1 MGSFYNSCSST
12 NFKGR
17 NHFST
22 EHRPKLLK
30 DFLIDDDS
38 NPCSSSGFR
47 SFPGK
52 PFDSTMKTLIEIDL
66 SNPKSIANSSN
77 NIASYKLLR
86 SHSKAAASTT
96 ISAFQA
102 MITAVKNIHFTAVK
116 SPSILPRSLSRKLSK
131 KKSQNK
137 ENEVKITVTIKDII
151 RWRSFRDAVEDKY
164 LPPDS
169 PSSPHHCTTTTTTG
183 STSTTP
189 RSGSS
194 WCDSDFTSDY
204 LPSWNGNFDEC
215 GENEKEVG
223 KKISPGVGE
232 DSSVATTEAITN
244 TKVGPEEDE
253 EEQLHSP
260 VSETEFESEE
270 DEDSS
275 SSFEQSLA
283 TVERTRE
290 KIMEKIR
297 RFESLAKLD
306 PVNLDNWMSI
316 DENISSR
323 EDDDD
328 GDDLEGIR
336 ETNMNFEEEIHEV
349 EEKAWKLLSHVKETG
364 LECCSNNM
372 NLLFDFFRD
381 ELGASTCESTE
392 QRIDVGL
399 LNKAKAWMNGED
411 SLWAEWEL
419 EHMDREVCVRDM
431 DREGRW
437 GKSEDEQNELASE
450 IESEVLHLL
459 VDELLLDLISH

>member
-1 MGSFYNSCSST
+1 
-12 NFKGR
+12 
-17 NHFST
+17 
-22 EHRPKLLK
+22 
-30 DFLIDDDS
+30 
-38 NPCSSSGFR
+38 
-47 SFPGK
+47 
-52 PFDSTMKTLIEIDL
+52 MKTLIEIDL

-102 MITAVKNIHFTAVK
+102 MINAVKNIHFTAVK

-169 PSSPHHCTTTTTTG
+169 PSSPHHCTTTTTG

-194 WCDSDFTSDY
+194 WCDSDFTSEN

-297 RFESLAKLD
+297 RFESLTKLD

-323 EDDDD
+323 EDDD
-328 GDDLEGIR
+328 DDLEGIR

-349 EEKAWKLLSHVKETG
+349 EEKAWKLLSHAKETG
-364 LECCSNNM
+364 RECCSNNM

-381 ELGASTCESTE
+381 GLGASTCESTE

-399 LNKAKAWMNGED
+399 LNKAKGLDERGR
-411 SLWAEWEL
+411 EL
-419 EHMDREVCVRDM
+419 M
-431 DREGRW
+431 G
-437 GKSEDEQNELASE
+437 
-450 IESEVLHLL
+450 
-459 VDELLLDLISH
+459 